1 MLDLRIGYVFGLAM
15 LVTYV
20 VGGIAA
26 GRWLANRK
34 QATYLW
40 TALAMWAMGPV
51 LAWLCAQYALR
62 SAGAQGDALGLMALL
77 FLWPDPVFVLWCL
90 AAYFGARYA
99 TLGWRGRSALW
110 IFCVAGL
117 LVTGHGVYSVFFPAL
132 HSYGF
137 IRE

>member
-1 MLDLRIGYVFGLAM
+1 MLDLRVSYVFGLTM
-15 LVTYV
+15 LITYV

-40 TALAMWAMGPV
+40 TALTMWAMGPV
-51 LAWLCAQYALR
+51 LAWVGAQYTMRAMGL
-62 SAGAQGDALGLMALL
+62 QGDPLGLMALL
-77 FLWPDPVFVLWCL
+77 FLVPDPVFVLWCL

-99 TLGWRGRSALW
+99 DLGWRGKSALW
-110 IFCVAGL
+110 ICCVAGL
-117 LVTGHGVYSVFFPAL
+117 LVTGHGFYSVFFPTL